1 MPTRMKTG
9 LNICVPCFGRLIE
22 QAPAPMTEGAVQW
35 AKLVVPLVVHS
46 ASKVRLRAAAA
57 LEMGLPL
64 ILEKQ
69 EEVAAMIEPMM
80 ATVGCFSLD
89 LLSPILIFTFF

>member
-1 MPTRMKTG
+1 MCDEG
-9 LNICVPCFGRLIE
+9 WLNFCRLIE
-22 QAPAPMTEGAVQW
+22 QAPAQMTESAVQW
-35 AKLVVPLVVHS
+35 VKQVVPLVVHS

-80 ATVGCFSLD
+80 ATVGVLWFS
-89 LLSPILIFTFF
+89 P